1 MNPLNIYVATCRYVM
16 SARFADRDTWVDLYR
31 YLPYL
36 RRSLGC
42 YVCRNLAVNPHSP
55 SHKNCQHFVC
65 KHCIGGRMKLK
76 PQCSWCKKY
85 EGFVEN
91 TQLRIVIVGFKRI
104 CHVIHSSPIMTALR
118 ENNSNG
124 ENDNLIQIIEEGLEF
139 QDNFK
144 MCSPIPLPPVLFPS
158 QPPEVKKSLEVP
170 KVELVEPLASTS
182 ETKSEQED
190 NLSPPILE
198 KSREFDKE
206 LEVNVDVETH
216 ELSPTTSEEL
226 IDVCKLPSP
235 NEQDNL
241 LKRKREPVLS
251 FEAFQNTKLLE
262 HRLLAVNCIG
272 PKGGN
277 LRISSTPIVEMS
289 VKKSKH
295 SSNPSDIKICK
306 CGRGGTNSRLTC
318 LGQRCP
324 CYIKKLP
331 CINCKC
337 RGCRNP
343 RKATASNSEIL
354 SNNNNIS
361 DSSSSLDAK
370 VSQNENICVVKK

>member
-1 MNPLNIYVATCRYVM
+1 MNPLSIYVATCRYVM
-16 SARFADRDTWVDLYR
+16 SARYADKDTWVDLYR

-36 RRSLGC
+36 RQSLGC
-42 YVCRNLAVNPHSP
+42 YVCRNLALNPHSA

-65 KHCIGGRMKLK
+65 KDCIGGKMKLK
-76 PQCSWCKKY
+76 PQCSWCKRY
-85 EGFVEN
+85 DGFVEN
-91 TQLRIVIVGFKRI
+91 KQLRIVILGFKRI
-104 CHVIHSSPIMTALR
+104 CHVIHSSPIMEVLR
-118 ENNSNG
+118 ANSLNG
-124 ENDNLIQIIEEGLEF
+124 ENDNLVRIIEDGVKFE
-139 QDNFK
+139 DNIC
-144 MCSPIPLPPVLFPS
+144 MSSPIPLPPVLTPS
-158 QPPEVKKSLEVP
+158 QPSKEKSTDLP
-170 KVELVEPLASTS
+170 KVELVQPLPSTS
-182 ETKSEQED
+182 EIVTEQED

-198 KSREFDKE
+198 KSQEIDKE
-206 LEVNVDVETH
+206 LEINVDVETH

-235 NEQDNL
+235 SEQDNSS

-277 LRISSTPIVEMS
+277 LRISSTPMVEVS

-295 SSNPSDIKICK
+295 SNNPNEVKICK

-343 RKATASNSEIL
+343 RKATSSNSELL
-354 SNNNNIS
+354 SNSSNLSN
-361 DSSSSLDAK
+361 SSSSIDTQ
-370 VSQNENICVVKK
+370 VSPNENICVV

>member
-1 MNPLNIYVATCRYVM
+1 
-16 SARFADRDTWVDLYR
+16 
-31 YLPYL
+31 
-36 RRSLGC
+36 
-42 YVCRNLAVNPHSP
+42 
-55 SHKNCQHFVC
+55 
-65 KHCIGGRMKLK
+65 MKLK
-76 PQCSWCKKY
+76 PQCSWCKRY
-85 EGFVEN
+85 DGFVEN
-91 TQLRIVIVGFKRI
+91 KQLRIVILGFKRI
-104 CHVIHSSPIMTALR
+104 CHVIHSSPIMEVLR
-118 ENNSNG
+118 ANSLNG
-124 ENDNLIQIIEEGLEF
+124 ENDNLVRIIEDGVKFE
-139 QDNFK
+139 DNIS
-144 MCSPIPLPPVLFPS
+144 MSSPIPLPPVLTPS
-158 QPPEVKKSLEVP
+158 QPSKEKSTDLP
-170 KVELVEPLASTS
+170 KVELVQPLPSTS
-182 ETKSEQED
+182 EIVTGQED

-198 KSREFDKE
+198 KSQEIDKE
-206 LEVNVDVETH
+206 LEINVDVETH

-235 NEQDNL
+235 SEQDNSS

-277 LRISSTPIVEMS
+277 LRISSTPMVEVS

-295 SSNPSDIKICK
+295 SNNPNEVKICK

-343 RKATASNSEIL
+343 RKATSSNSELL
-354 SNNNNIS
+354 SNSSNFSN
-361 DSSSSLDAK
+361 SSSSIDTQ
-370 VSQNENICVVKK
+370 VSPNENICVV

>member
-1 MNPLNIYVATCRYVM
+1 MNPVSVYVATCRYVM
-16 SARFADRDTWVDLYR
+16 SARYADRDTWVDLYR

-36 RRSLGC
+36 RQTLGC
-42 YVCRNLAVNPHSP
+42 YVCRNLAVNPHSA

-65 KHCIGGRMKLK
+65 KDCIGGKMKLK
-76 PQCSWCKKY
+76 PQCSWCKRY
-85 EGFVEN
+85 DGFVEN
-91 TQLRIVIVGFKRI
+91 TQLRIVILGFKRI
-104 CHVIHSSPIMTALR
+104 CHVIHSSPIMEALK
-118 ENNSNG
+118 ETSLNG
-124 ENDNLIQIIEEGLEF
+124 ENDRLLKIIEEGITFEDSF
-139 QDNFK
+139 S
-144 MCSPIPLPPVLFPS
+144 MCSPIPLPPVLMPS
-158 QPPEVKKSLEVP
+158 QPSIEKKSTEIPKADLVP
-170 KVELVEPLASTS
+170 PLPSTS
-182 ETKSEQED
+182 ETTMEEED

-198 KSREFDKE
+198 KSEEVDQE
-206 LEVNVDVETH
+206 LEINVDVETH

-235 NEQDNL
+235 NEQESNS
-241 LKRKREPVLS
+241 LKRKREPVLT
-251 FEAFQNTKLLE
+251 FGAFQNTKLLE

-277 LRISSTPIVEMS
+277 LKISSTPIVDMS

-295 SSNPSDIKICK
+295 SNNATEIKICK

-343 RKATASNSEIL
+343 RKATSTNSELLSSNSNF
-354 SNNNNIS
+354 SN
-361 DSSSSLDAK
+361 SSSTIDTQ
-370 VSQNENICVVKK
+370 VSPNENICVV